1 MKENKQATLLWIRDV
16 VVIAA
21 VIFVVNLLL
30 FKFVLSN
37 DVVSGNSMQAN
48 FENGDRVISVRN
60 LAIHRGDVVVLR
72 PPTDPNVLY
81 IKRVI
86 GMPGDTIK
94 VKDDV
99 LYINGK
105 KTPEPYLKEDKK
117 LHSLGQLYTNNFSLE
132 SLHLGKK
139 VPAGSYFVMGD
150 HRNISNDSR
159 RIGFIKKSDIVGTVK
174 LRYWPLNK
182 TTIY

>member
-1 MKENKQATLLWIRDV
+1 M
-16 VVIAA
+16 
-21 VIFVVNLLL
+21 
-30 FKFVLSN
+30 
-37 DVVSGNSMQAN
+37 
-48 FENGDRVISVRN
+48 
-60 LAIHRGDVVVLR
+60 LR

-105 KTPEPYLKEDKK
+105 KTPEPYLKEGKK
-117 LHSLGQLYTNNFSLE
+117 LYSLGQLYTNNFSLE